1 MAVNLSPY
9 GGVGAQFLDNA
20 GNVLTGGRI
29 ETYAAGTTTPQATYT
44 SSAGN
49 VFHSNPIILD
59 ASGRVPSGGEIWLT
73 DGLLYKFVLKDSNNV
88 LIATYDNISGINSNF
103 VNFVNEQEIQT
114 ATAGQTVF
122 TLTTTNY
129 APNTNSLSVFVDG
142 VNQYG
147 PGAQYAYLETNSTT
161 VTFVNGLHVGALV
174 KFTTSQLNSS
184 GATDASQVL
193 YDPPFTGSVS
203 TNVELKL
210 AQTVSV
216 MDFGAVGDG
225 VTDDTVA
232 IQNAIDTGFQVQIP
246 DGTYLI
252 TDSLRLY
259 ENSRLIGSAGSVADY
274 AKSAV
279 QFAFTPSSKKSV
291 FVWDTDPGGSY
302 VFGVAIE
309 GITVRGFGSGIDRI
323 VNLKSAYGLQL
334 KNLNG
339 FAGFDVGIEVD
350 YWIDCLVEHCS
361 FQGFNTYGVFVNT
374 TIGVATT
381 TRFKDCYISQG
392 PTAIYVKKESTNSL
406 VFENLT
412 CETVDVCLNQGAGTN
427 VWINAYLENVPRT
440 DSNGEAF
447 RLGIDETGA
456 SSGSSCFISGYIGG
470 LNATLP
476 TTTSVIN
483 VDEIRYVSISNAFI
497 ARFGN
502 IVETQSDFS
511 VVYIN
516 DSISYNTNIFNKN
529 ADIDVSRISLVR
541 FFPQEMQFKDPT
553 GTRSWY
559 ISTSVTLPTIELP
572 YMYQSPAAT
581 FDPTR
586 FAFFND
592 KATRKLK
599 YEDFDRNLLSVGA
612 LSAAT
617 ASATFNGARLEKG
630 EFVQCST
637 IGAGN
642 PVGFVSQRYSL
653 DVARTVFNGVTTSG
667 SPTITGGFFAFQ
679 VDDWV
684 TISAGFPSTST
695 QYRVIARGAGGVSIT
710 LDTNATSSQTGV
722 VVQYPAHS
730 LLPYGQQ
737 GYRTRA
743 GSPAGVT
750 TPNFVGEEFL
760 DTTGSDWY
768 KSTGLTSADWKIIT

>member
-1 MAVNLSPY
+1 MAVNLSPLA
-9 GGVGAQFLDNA
+9 GAGQQFLDDS
-20 GNVLTGGRI
+20 GNVLTGGKL
-29 ETYAAGTTTPQATYT
+29 YSYQAGTTTPQITYT
-44 SSAGN
+44 DANGLIA
-49 VFHSNPIILD
+49 HSNPIILN
-59 ASGRVPSGGEIWLT
+59 AAGRISTGEIWLT
-73 DGLLYKFVLKDSNNV
+73 AGDNYKFVLRDNNDV
-88 LIATYDNISGINSNF
+88 LIATWDNITGINGTGITSNA
-103 VNFVNEQEIQT
+103 VN
-114 ATAGQTVF
+114 
-122 TLTTTNY
+122 
-129 APNTNSLSVFVDG
+129 
-142 VNQYG
+142 
-147 PGAQYAYLETNSTT
+147 
-161 VTFVNGLHVGALV
+161 
-174 KFTTSQLNSS
+174 
-184 GATDASQVL
+184 VL
-193 YDPPFTGSVS
+193 YDPAGAGAVQTTVQA
-203 TNVELKL
+203 KL
-210 AQTVSV
+210 RETVSV
-216 MDFGAVGDG
+216 KDFGAVGNG
-225 VTDDTVA
+225 VADDTVA

-412 CETVDVCLNQGAGTN
+412 CETVDVCLNQGGGTN

-511 VVYIN
+511 VVYVN

-553 GTRSWY
+553 NVRSWY
-559 ISTSVTLPTIELP
+559 ISTSATLPTIELP

-617 ASATFNGARLEKG
+617 ASSTFNGARLEKG

-653 DVARTVFNGVTTSG
+653 DVAQTFFNKDTTVG
-667 SPTITGGFFAFQ
+667 SPVITGGGFFTLQ

-684 TISAGFPSTST
+684 TVSAGFPSTT
-695 QYRVIARGAGGVSIT
+695 DQYRVIAKGAGSSTIT
-710 LDTNATSSQTGV
+710 LDTNATSTQTGV
-722 VVQYPAHS
+722 TVQYPAHL

-750 TPNFVGEEFL
+750 TPNFIGEEFL
-760 DTTGSDWY
+760 DTTGSNWY